1 MTKRGI
7 PPRDNGT
14 PTRVYVM
21 LYPAER
27 QRLARLA
34 GRWKCSEAAAVRRAL
49 ELADANDKDVTRG

>member
-1 MTKRGI
+1 MTKRGV
-7 PPRDNGT
+7 PPRDDGT
-14 PTRVYVM
+14 PTRVHVM

-49 ELADANDKDVTRG
+49 ELADVNTKEVSDG